1 MNYKALSQQ
10 YFDQYISLSLYIK
23 KLKDLQKKSDT
34 DCNNLLSRRISIL
47 YKICLDLKHIS
58 EYLKNCERRENN
70 VENQITIE

>member
-23 KLKDLQKKSDT
+23 KLKSLQKNSNT
-34 DCNNLLSRRISIL
+34 DCNNLLNRRISIL
-47 YKICLDLKHIS
+47 YKICLELKHTS

-70 VENQITIE
+70 VEH